1 MFDTDNIVGC
11 CEDTDASN
19 ELAGCID
26 DVERGIEPIDLIDL
40 ELVPTNID
48 VAIPETVVG
57 DATALSV

>member
-1 MFDTDNIVGC
+1 MFDTNNIVGC
-11 CEDTDASN
+11 CEGADASD

-26 DVERGIEPIDLIDL
+26 DIERVIEPIELIDL
-40 ELVPTNID
+40 ELAPTNIE